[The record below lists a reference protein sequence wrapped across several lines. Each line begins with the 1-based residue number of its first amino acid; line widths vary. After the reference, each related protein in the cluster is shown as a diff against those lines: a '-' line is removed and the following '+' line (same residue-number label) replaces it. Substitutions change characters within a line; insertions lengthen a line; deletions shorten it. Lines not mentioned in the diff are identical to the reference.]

1 MASAGRKA
9 FENETEAW
17 EALGIVDLIGHQASI
32 LDILEAIYAPIH
44 NKYVFDGYLP
54 DGFFESAED
63 EILIALRCYLSN
75 VPETLANN
83 RKFTINRARQGE
95 RDFKVMWDRQGHCNT
110 QFEFGTKSDI
120 EHDTSGVGLI
130 ISA

>member
-44 NKYVFDGYLP
+44 NKYVFVGYLP

-75 VPETLANN
+75 VPETVRDHVPDDDELCL
-83 RKFTINRARQGE
+83 RLYDFIRFKRADDPAWMHILPE
-95 RDFKVMWDRQGHCNT
+95 WDF
-110 QFEFGTKSDI
+110 EL
-120 EHDTSGVGLI
+120 E
-130 ISA
+130 